1 MTHKRFHTDI
11 LLKETLKKEDRIK
24 IPTEENFYIKMQS
37 NIMAAIVNSEVMKI
51 DKWSKSWVFLEP
63 TLDLNEGAVKLQH
76 SEIKNKYSSN

>member
-24 IPTEENFYIKMQS
+24 IPTDESFYMSLQS
-37 NIMAAIVNSEVMKI
+37 SIMTAIENSEVKKI
-51 DKWSKSWVFLEP
+51 DKWQKPWVFLEP

-76 SEIKNKYSSN
+76 SEIKSKFTSN